1 MIPREQQKQRLVIRP
16 AQHNTTEQ
24 SRTHISMLVRQSI
37 QYYIQIGFCLAG
49 ARSRTLASESFFSLS
64 VCVCMSVGVV
74 LRWIFTHIK
83 FNLTGSVKW
92 HWQSKKATRE
102 NCQAQESNLLQ
113 VSRKIYSFVSI
124 FSRIRSSCALRL
136 SFLLSWVELSYEL
149 KWRTMGN
156 GR

>member
-16 AQHNTTEQ
+16 AQHNRTEQ
-24 SRTHISMLVRQSI
+24 NTHFNARQTINSI
-37 QYYIQIGFCLAG
+37 LHTNRFLFGWRSEPYAG
-49 ARSRTLASESFFSLS
+49 KWELLLSL
-64 VCVCMSVGVV
+64 CVCMSVGVV